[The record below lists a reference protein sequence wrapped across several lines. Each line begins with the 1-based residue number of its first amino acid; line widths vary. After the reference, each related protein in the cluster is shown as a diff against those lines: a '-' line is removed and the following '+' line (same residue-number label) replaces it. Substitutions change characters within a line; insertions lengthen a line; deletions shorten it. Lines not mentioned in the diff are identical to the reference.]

1 MYVIL
6 SLKLFFL
13 ERKFLQQVY
22 LYYREKRERE
32 RAFKY
37 IFLLFKYNF
46 KIISFITII
55 FKNTI
60 NFQG

>member
-32 RAFKY
+32 REREHLNIYFY
-37 IFLLFKYNF
+37 YLN
-46 KIISFITII
+46 IIL
-55 FKNTI
+55 KL
-60 NFQG
+60 